1 MKNIRLVILGRQG
14 SGKGTQCFRLSESY
28 GTIHI
33 STGDILRAA
42 VETQTELGKKAK
54 IIMDAGDLV
63 PDEIINAIVA
73 ERIEMEDVITS
84 GFILDGYPRT
94 SSQAQ
99 ALEEELLSSGLSLD
113 LAINLEVP
121 VGEVTQRMLE
131 RSRADDT
138 EEAIKRRLE
147 IYENETAP
155 LLEWFEERNNLIVVD
170 GLGTEDAVFSR
181 LQDVIDGAITV
192 SYTHLTL
199 QTKA

>member
-1 MKNIRLVILGRQG
+1 MKNLRLVILGRQG
-14 SGKGTQCFRLSESY
+14 SGKGTQCLRLSELY
-28 GTIHI
+28 RTIHI

-63 PDEIINAIVA
+63 PDEIINGIVA
-73 ERIEMEDVITS
+73 ERIEMNDVLES

-94 SSQAQ
+94 SAQAQ
-99 ALEEELLSSGLSLD
+99 ALEGELLSSGLSLD

-121 VGEVTQRMLE
+121 VDEVTQRMLD

-138 EEAIKRRLE
+138 EEAIQRRLE

-170 GLGTEDAVFSR
+170 GLGTEDVVFSR
-181 LQDVIDGAITV
+181 LQNVIDGVI
-192 SYTHLTL
+192 SGN
-199 QTKA
+199 

>member
-1 MKNIRLVILGRQG
+1 MAWQERTYAPIIPPELETIWQGELSFKLKEVMSSGNLVSDNLLNQII
-14 SGKGTQCFRLSESY
+14 T
-28 GTIHI
+28 
-33 STGDILRAA
+33 
-42 VETQTELGKKAK
+42 KKVNSK
-54 IIMDAGDLV
+54 KCL
-63 PDEIINAIVA
+63 N
-73 ERIEMEDVITS
+73 

-121 VGEVTQRMLE
+121 VGEVTQRMLD

-181 LQDVIDGAITV
+181 LQDVIDGAI
-192 SYTHLTL
+192 SGN
-199 QTKA
+199 

>member
-1 MKNIRLVILGRQG
+1 MENLRLVILGRQG
-14 SGKGTQCFRLSESY
+14 SGKGTQCMRLSESY

-54 IIMDAGDLV
+54 LIMDAGDLV
-63 PDEIINAIVA
+63 PDEIINGIVA
-73 ERIEMEDVITS
+73 ERIEMKDVLEN

-94 SSQAQ
+94 SAQAQ
-99 ALEEELLSSGLSLD
+99 ALEGELLSKGLSLD

-121 VGEVTQRMLE
+121 VDEVTQRMLD

-138 EEAIKRRLE
+138 EEAIIRRLE

-155 LLEWFEERNNLIVVD
+155 LLKWFEERNNLVVVD
-170 GLGTEDAVFSR
+170 GLGTEDKVFSR
-181 LQDVIDGAITV
+181 LQNVIDGVI
-192 SYTHLTL
+192 SG
-199 QTKA
+199 K

>member
-1 MKNIRLVILGRQG
+1 MKNLRLVILGRQG
-14 SGKGTQCFRLSESY
+14 SGKGTQCLRLSDLYE
-28 GTIHI
+28 TIHI
-33 STGDILRAA
+33 STGDMLRTA
-42 VETQTELGKKAK
+42 VEMQTELGKKAK

-63 PDEIINAIVA
+63 PDEIINGIVA
-73 ERIEMEDVITS
+73 ERIGMSDVLEG

-94 SSQAQ
+94 SAQAQ
-99 ALEEELLSSGLSLD
+99 ALEEELFSSGLSLD

-121 VGEVTQRMLE
+121 VKEVTQRMLD

-170 GLGTEDAVFSR
+170 GLGTEDVVFSR
-181 LQDVIDGAITV
+181 LQNVIDGVI
-192 SYTHLTL
+192 SGN
-199 QTKA
+199 

>member
-99 ALEEELLSSGLSLD
+99 ALEEELLSNGLSLD

-121 VGEVTQRMLE
+121 VGEVTQRMLD

-181 LQDVIDGAITV
+181 LQDVIDGAI
-192 SYTHLTL
+192 SGN
-199 QTKA
+199 

>member
-1 MKNIRLVILGRQG
+1 MENLRLVILGRQG
-14 SGKGTQCFRLSESY
+14 SGKGTQCMRLSESY

-54 IIMDAGDLV
+54 LIMDAGDLV
-63 PDEIINAIVA
+63 PDEIINGIVA
-73 ERIEMEDVITS
+73 ERIEMKDVLEN

-94 SSQAQ
+94 SAQAQ
-99 ALEEELLSSGLSLD
+99 ALEGELLLKGLSLD

-121 VGEVTQRMLE
+121 VDEVTQRMLD

-138 EEAIKRRLE
+138 EEAITRRLE

-155 LLEWFEERNNLIVVD
+155 LLKWFEERKNLVVVD
-170 GLGTEDAVFSR
+170 GLGTEDKVFSR
-181 LQDVIDGAITV
+181 LQNVIYGVING
-192 SYTHLTL
+192 
-199 QTKA
+199 K

>member
-1 MKNIRLVILGRQG
+1 M
-14 SGKGTQCFRLSESY
+14 
-28 GTIHI
+28 
-33 STGDILRAA
+33 RAA
-42 VETQTELGKKAK
+42 VEMETELGKKAK

-63 PDEIINAIVA
+63 PDEIINGIVA
-73 ERIEMEDVITS
+73 ERIGMSDVLES

-94 SSQAQ
+94 SAQAQ
-99 ALEEELLSSGLSLD
+99 ALEEELFSSGLSLD

-121 VGEVTQRMLE
+121 VKDVTQRMLD

-170 GLGTEDAVFSR
+170 GLGTEDVVFSR
-181 LQDVIDGAITV
+181 LQNVIDGLIRGN
-192 SYTHLTL
+192 
-199 QTKA
+199 

>member
-1 MKNIRLVILGRQG
+1 MENLRLVILGRQG
-14 SGKGTQCFRLSESY
+14 SGKGTQCMRLSESY

-54 IIMDAGDLV
+54 LIMDAGDLV
-63 PDEIINAIVA
+63 PDEIINGIVA
-73 ERIEMEDVITS
+73 ERIEKKDVLES

-94 SSQAQ
+94 SAQAQ
-99 ALEEELLSSGLSLD
+99 ALEGELLSKGLSLD

-121 VGEVTQRMLE
+121 VDEVTQRMLD

-138 EEAIKRRLE
+138 EEAITRRLE

-155 LLEWFEERNNLIVVD
+155 LLKWFEERNNLVVVD
-170 GLGTEDAVFSR
+170 GLGTEDKVFSR
-181 LQDVIDGAITV
+181 LQNVIYGVING
-192 SYTHLTL
+192 
-199 QTKA
+199 K

>member
-1 MKNIRLVILGRQG
+1 MENLRLVILGRQG
-14 SGKGTQCFRLSESY
+14 SGKGTQCMRLSESY

-54 IIMDAGDLV
+54 LIMDAGDLV
-63 PDEIINAIVA
+63 PDEIINGIVA
-73 ERIEMEDVITS
+73 ERIEMKDVLEN

-94 SSQAQ
+94 SAQAQ
-99 ALEEELLSSGLSLD
+99 ALEGELLSKGLSLD

-121 VGEVTQRMLE
+121 VDEVTQRMLD

-138 EEAIKRRLE
+138 EEAITRRLE

-155 LLEWFEERNNLIVVD
+155 LLKWFEKRNNLVVVD
-170 GLGTEDAVFSR
+170 GLGTEDKVFSR
-181 LQDVIDGAITV
+181 LQNVVNGVING
-192 SYTHLTL
+192 
-199 QTKA
+199 K

>member
-1 MKNIRLVILGRQG
+1 MKNLRLVILGRQG
-14 SGKGTQCFRLSESY
+14 SGKGTQCLRLSDSY
-28 GTIHI
+28 ETIHI
-33 STGDILRAA
+33 STGDILRTA
-42 VETQTELGKKAK
+42 VEMQTELGKKAK

-63 PDEIINAIVA
+63 PDEIINGIVA
-73 ERIEMEDVITS
+73 ERIGMSDVLES

-94 SSQAQ
+94 SAQAQ
-99 ALEEELLSSGLSLD
+99 ALEEELFSSGLSLD

-121 VGEVTQRMLE
+121 VKEVTQRMLD

-170 GLGTEDAVFSR
+170 GLGTEDVVFSR
-181 LQDVIDGAITV
+181 LQNVIDGLIRGN
-192 SYTHLTL
+192 
-199 QTKA
+199 

>member
-1 MKNIRLVILGRQG
+1 MENVRLVILGRQG
-14 SGKGTQCFRLSESY
+14 SGKGTQCLRLSESY

-54 IIMDAGDLV
+54 LIMDAGDLV
-63 PDEIINAIVA
+63 PDEIINGIVA
-73 ERIEMEDVITS
+73 ERIEMKDVSES

-94 SSQAQ
+94 SAQAQ
-99 ALEEELLSSGLSLD
+99 ALEGELLSKGVSLD

-121 VGEVTQRMLE
+121 VDEVTKRMLD

-138 EEAIKRRLE
+138 KEAIIRRLE

-155 LLEWFEERNNLIVVD
+155 LLKWFEERNNLVLVD
-170 GLGTEDAVFSR
+170 GLGTEDDVFSR
-181 LQDVIDGAITV
+181 LQKVIDGVI
-192 SYTHLTL
+192 SG
-199 QTKA
+199 K

>member
-1 MKNIRLVILGRQG
+1 MENLRLVILGRQG
-14 SGKGTQCFRLSESY
+14 SGKGTQCMRLSESY

-54 IIMDAGDLV
+54 VIMDAGDLV
-63 PDEIINAIVA
+63 PDEIINGIVA
-73 ERIEMEDVITS
+73 ERIEMKDVLEN

-94 SSQAQ
+94 SAQAQ
-99 ALEEELLSSGLSLD
+99 ALEGELLSKGLSLD

-121 VGEVTQRMLE
+121 VDEVTQRMLD

-138 EEAIKRRLE
+138 EEAITRRLE

-155 LLEWFEERNNLIVVD
+155 LLKWFEERNNLVVVD
-170 GLGTEDAVFSR
+170 GLGTEDKVFSR
-181 LQDVIDGAITV
+181 LQNVVDGVING
-192 SYTHLTL
+192 
-199 QTKA
+199 K

>member
-1 MKNIRLVILGRQG
+1 MKNLRLVILGRQG
-14 SGKGTQCFRLSESY
+14 SGKGTQCLRLSGSY
-28 GTIHI
+28 ETIHI
-33 STGDILRAA
+33 STGDILRTA
-42 VETQTELGKKAK
+42 VEMQTELGKKAK

-63 PDEIINAIVA
+63 PDEIINGIVA
-73 ERIEMEDVITS
+73 ERIGMSDVLES

-94 SSQAQ
+94 SAQAQ
-99 ALEEELLSSGLSLD
+99 ALEEELFSSGLSLD

-121 VGEVTQRMLE
+121 VKEVTQRMLD

-170 GLGTEDAVFSR
+170 GLGTEDVVFSR
-181 LQDVIDGAITV
+181 LQNVIDGLIRGN
-192 SYTHLTL
+192 
-199 QTKA
+199 

>member
-1 MKNIRLVILGRQG
+1 MENVRLVILGRQG
-14 SGKGTQCFRLSESY
+14 SGKGTQCLRLSESY

-54 IIMDAGDLV
+54 LIMDAGDLV
-63 PDEIINAIVA
+63 PDEIINGIVA
-73 ERIEMEDVITS
+73 ERIEMKDVSES

-94 SSQAQ
+94 SAQAQ
-99 ALEEELLSSGLSLD
+99 ALEGELLSKGVSLD

-121 VGEVTQRMLE
+121 VDEVTKRMLD

-138 EEAIKRRLE
+138 KEAIIRRLE

-155 LLEWFEERNNLIVVD
+155 LLKWFEERNNLVLVD
-170 GLGTEDAVFSR
+170 GLGTEDDVFSR
-181 LQDVIDGAITV
+181 LQKVVDGVISG
-192 SYTHLTL
+192 
-199 QTKA
+199 K

>member
-63 PDEIINAIVA
+63 PDEIINGIVA
-73 ERIEMEDVITS
+73 ERIGMSDVLES

-94 SSQAQ
+94 SAQAQ
-99 ALEEELLSSGLSLD
+99 ALEEELFSSGLSLD

-121 VGEVTQRMLE
+121 VKEVTQRMLD

-170 GLGTEDAVFSR
+170 GLGTEDVVFSR
-181 LQDVIDGAITV
+181 LQNVIDGLIRGN
-192 SYTHLTL
+192 
-199 QTKA
+199 

>member
-1 MKNIRLVILGRQG
+1 MKSLRLVILGRQG
-14 SGKGTQCFRLSESY
+14 SGKGTQCLRLSGSY
-28 GTIHI
+28 ETIHI
-33 STGDILRAA
+33 STGDMLRAA
-42 VETQTELGKKAK
+42 VEMETELGKKAK

-63 PDEIINAIVA
+63 PGEIINGIVA
-73 ERIEMEDVITS
+73 ESIGMSDVLES

-94 SSQAQ
+94 SAQAQ
-99 ALEEELLSSGLSLD
+99 ALEEELFSSGLSLD

-121 VGEVTQRMLE
+121 VKEVTQRMLD

-170 GLGTEDAVFSR
+170 GLGTEDVVFSR
-181 LQDVIDGAITV
+181 LQNVIDGLIRGN
-192 SYTHLTL
+192 
-199 QTKA
+199 

>member
-14 SGKGTQCFRLSESY
+14 SGKGTECFRLSESY

-121 VGEVTQRMLE
+121 VGEVTQRMLD

-181 LQDVIDGAITV
+181 LQDVIDGAI
-192 SYTHLTL
+192 SGN
-199 QTKA
+199 

>member
-1 MKNIRLVILGRQG
+1 MKNLRLVILGRQG
-14 SGKGTQCFRLSESY
+14 SGKGTQCLRLSELY
-28 GTIHI
+28 RTIHI
-33 STGDILRAA
+33 STGDMLRAA

-63 PDEIINAIVA
+63 PDEIINGIVA
-73 ERIEMEDVITS
+73 ERIGMSDVLES

-94 SSQAQ
+94 SAQAQ
-99 ALEEELLSSGLSLD
+99 ALEEELFSSGLSLD

-121 VGEVTQRMLE
+121 VKEVTQRMLD

-170 GLGTEDAVFSR
+170 GLGTEDVVFSR
-181 LQDVIDGAITV
+181 LQNVIDGLIRGN
-192 SYTHLTL
+192 
-199 QTKA
+199 

>member
-1 MKNIRLVILGRQG
+1 MKNLRLVILGRQG
-14 SGKGTQCFRLSESY
+14 SGKGTQCLRLSGSY
-28 GTIHI
+28 ETIHI
-33 STGDILRAA
+33 STGDMLRAA
-42 VETQTELGKKAK
+42 VEMETELGKKAK

-63 PDEIINAIVA
+63 PDEIINGIVA
-73 ERIEMEDVITS
+73 ERIGMSDVLES

-94 SSQAQ
+94 SAQAQ
-99 ALEEELLSSGLSLD
+99 ALEEELFSSGLSLD

-121 VGEVTQRMLE
+121 VKEVTQRMLD

-170 GLGTEDAVFSR
+170 GLGTEDVVFSR
-181 LQDVIDGAITV
+181 LQNVIDGLIRGN
-192 SYTHLTL
+192 
-199 QTKA
+199 

>member
-1 MKNIRLVILGRQG
+1 MSLGMVILGRQG
-14 SGKGTQCFRLSESY
+14 SGKGTQCLRLSELY
-28 GTIHI
+28 RTIHI
-33 STGDILRAA
+33 STGDMLRAA

-63 PDEIINAIVA
+63 PDEIINGIVA
-73 ERIEMEDVITS
+73 ERIEMNDVLES

-94 SSQAQ
+94 SAQ
-99 ALEEELLSSGLSLD
+99 AEALEGELLSSGLSLD

-121 VGEVTQRMLE
+121 VDEVTQRMLD

-138 EEAIKRRLE
+138 EEAIQRRLE

-170 GLGTEDAVFSR
+170 GLGTEDVVFSR
-181 LQDVIDGAITV
+181 LQNVIDGVI
-192 SYTHLTL
+192 SGN
-199 QTKA
+199 